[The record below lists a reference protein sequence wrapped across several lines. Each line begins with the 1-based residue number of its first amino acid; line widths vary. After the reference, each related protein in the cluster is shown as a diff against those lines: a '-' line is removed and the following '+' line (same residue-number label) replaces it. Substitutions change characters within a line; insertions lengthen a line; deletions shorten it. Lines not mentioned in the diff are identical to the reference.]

1 MKFQLRALLALI
13 SVLSGLALAPRL
25 SAAPTMSPLQ
35 LAQAI
40 EQRADKTSFADLE
53 RFGEA
58 AAKGSNA
65 ESLRRLQY
73 VAMVFEN
80 QSEFDRFN
88 YWNGL
93 LQRKAQDMGDARFES
108 MAQLN
113 AMKARY
119 DNGDA
124 TAEAEIARVASHEKD
139 WYARVHAIAFQ
150 AAILI
155 DEERAGDALRVLSLA
170 EDMIPAHEDPAA
182 MATAEADIWD
192 AIGIAL
198 MKLKDL
204 GGSAK
209 AFQHA
214 DFDLID
220 PSYPRPDFDDVY
232 NMAHLSVD
240 LGDAKLAR
248 SISAIHHRLTLR
260 SDLPHLGSWDKNL
273 CAMVAEAFGTPAEV
287 NQCLQGL
294 DARLTGAEFLAPRIL
309 PMRAIAEARLGDVVH
324 ARQDLARIDQL
335 KASNDFSPAA
345 FSREPEVQA
354 ELLAAEGQHRQ
365 AFEALRDYSRQHV
378 QDQAH
383 EVDAGVRQLT
393 GELQT
398 QLETARRSMDLQAA
412 VVRSQRWI
420 GAFAAML
427 ILGAGAVLI
436 WQRDVARKLRLAQQ
450 KAELA
455 SSSKSEF
462 LANMSHEIRTP
473 LNGVVGVADL
483 LVRAGLAERE
493 RKMAEIIR
501 DSGQT
506 LERLLSDVLDL
517 AKVEAGQLSIEQAP
531 FHAGELIRAVLEL
544 SSARAEAKGLM
555 LQAQIAPQLEGWFLG
570 DAVRVRQIL
579 TNLVSNAVKFTE
591 QGSVSIVAEAPA
603 PGVMRL
609 SVVDT
614 GVGFDASQKDRVFGR
629 FQQADGSI
637 TRRFGGTGLGL
648 SICRQLATLMGG
660 ALDCDSTPGRGSIFW
675 FEAYFEPTVAAEPA
689 QNDMTDC
696 GLADGPALRIL
707 VADDHP
713 TNLKVVGLMLEQLG
727 VEIVTVVDGA
737 EAVAAVARE
746 RFDVVLMDM
755 QMPVM
760 DGLEATR
767 VIRAQEAAAGPRR
780 TPILMLSA
788 NASPEHLRAS
798 SLAGADGHVA
808 KPVTVSALTMA
819 LSEVLD
825 PAEDDLEA
833 VA

>member
-1 MKFQLRALLALI
+1 VKFQMRAL
-13 SVLSGLALAPRL
+13 VALASALSCLASAPRVA
-25 SAAPTMSPLQ
+25 AAPMGPLQ
-35 LAQAI
+35 LAEAI
-40 EQRADKTSFADLE
+40 EQRANHTSFADLE

-58 AAKGSNA
+58 AAKGSSP
-65 ESLRRLQY
+65 ESLRRLEY
-73 VAMVFEN
+73 VALVFEN

-93 LQRKAQDMGDARFES
+93 LQRKAQDLSDARFET

-124 TAEAEIARVASHEKD
+124 TAEAEIDRVAAHEPD

-155 DEERAGDALRVLSLA
+155 DEEKAGDALKVLSQA
-170 EDMIPAHEDPAA
+170 EDLIPAHEDPAA
-182 MATAEADIWD
+182 MAAAESDIWGT
-192 AIGIAL
+192 IGIAL

-204 GGSAK
+204 DGSAR

-214 DFDLID
+214 DFDLAD
-220 PSYPRPDFDDVY
+220 RAYPKPDFDDVY
-232 NMAHLSVD
+232 NMTHLAVD
-240 LGDAKLAR
+240 LGDARLAR
-248 SISAIHHRLTLR
+248 AIGAIHHRLTLR
-260 SDLPHLGSWDKNL
+260 SDLPHLDSWDRNL
-273 CAMVAEAFGTPAEV
+273 CAMVADAFGSPGEV
-287 NQCLQGL
+287 TQCLDGL

-309 PMRAIAEARLGDVVH
+309 PMRAIAEARLGDIVH
-324 ARQDLARIDQL
+324 ARQDLARIEQL
-335 KASNDFSPAA
+335 KVSKDFSAAA
-345 FSREPEVQA
+345 FSREPEVRA
-354 ELLAAEGQHRQ
+354 ELLAAEGRHRQ
-365 AFEALRDYSRQHV
+365 AFEIMRDYSRQHV

-383 EVDAGVRQLT
+383 EIDAGVRQLT

-398 QLETARRSMDLQAA
+398 QLETARHSVDLQAA

-420 GAFAAML
+420 GVFAAML
-427 ILGAGAVLI
+427 ILGAAAVLI
-436 WQRDVARKLRLAQQ
+436 WQRDVARRLRMAQQ
-450 KAELA
+450 KAEMA
-455 SSSKSEF
+455 SRSKSEF

-483 LVRAGLAERE
+483 LVTAGLPERE
-493 RKMAEIIR
+493 RRMAEIIR

-517 AKVEAGQLSIEQAP
+517 AKVEAGQLSIESAP
-531 FHAGELIRAVLEL
+531 FHAGDLVRAVVEL
-544 SSARAEAKGLM
+544 SSARADAKGLT
-555 LQAQIAPQLEGWFLG
+555 LRAQIAPELERWFLG

-591 QGSVSIVAEAPA
+591 IGSVSILAEAPA
-603 PGVMRL
+603 LGVMRL

-614 GVGFDASQKDRVFGR
+614 GVGFDDSQKERVFGR

-648 SICRQLATLMGG
+648 SICRQLASLMGG
-660 ALDCDSTPGRGSIFW
+660 TLDCESTPGRGSRFW
-675 FEAYFEPTVAAEPA
+675 FEAYFEPTTAADPVVEEA
-689 QNDMTDC
+689 DQ
-696 GLADGPALRIL
+696 GLGDGPALRIL

-737 EAVAAVARE
+737 QAVEAVARE

-767 VIRAQEAAAGPRR
+767 LIRAHEAAAGHRR

-808 KPVTVSALTMA
+808 KPVTVSALTAA
-819 LSEVLD
+819 LAEALEPSEG
-825 PAEDDLEA
+825 LEA